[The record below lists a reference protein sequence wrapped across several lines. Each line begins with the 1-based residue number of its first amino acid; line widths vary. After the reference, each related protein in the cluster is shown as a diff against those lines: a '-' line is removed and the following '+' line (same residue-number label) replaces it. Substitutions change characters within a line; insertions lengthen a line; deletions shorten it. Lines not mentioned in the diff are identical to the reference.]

1 MINASE
7 LAFII
12 MISCNV
18 SKQNIDTKEVS
29 QCVDFINNCSVDE
42 RGEITRTKV
51 KKCVE
56 KQNEYRTYR

>member
-12 MISCNV
+12 MLTCNV
-18 SKQNIDTKEVS
+18 NKQTINDESVNKCI
-29 QCVDFINNCSVDE
+29 DFINNCSVDE
-42 RGEITRTKV
+42 RGEITRAKV

-56 KQNEYRTYR
+56 KQNERSTY